1 MNRKPIGLSVPYR
14 KTEKQESVEAKL
26 AALQKKVTDLEQ
38 RVKQLEKNK

>member
-14 KTEKQESVEAKL
+14 KTTQQSLEAQV

>member
-1 MNRKPIGLSVPYR
+1 MRKEIGLSVPYR
-14 KTEKQESVEAKL
+14 KTAKQESIEAQV